1 MRTRILLPL
10 VAAAWLLHN
19 VQAGDDRSDRKK
31 KSQQITEFS
40 ERLKRLESGG
50 GVTSEQKFL
59 HERVAE
65 LMATW
70 RPLAAGTY
78 TDSRIRSAID
88 SFLDASEEL
97 KAARRKS
104 QNSRSES
111 VDGEARRKTA
121 RMLERTYFRV
131 KQGEYF
137 STQSKDPFGPEYVR
151 LGSRLYQQARSA
163 YDSGMF
169 ELARRFAEAS
179 HEVIEGLE
187 KLAQAAVP
195 IPMPPPLD

>member
-121 RMLERTYFRV
+121 RIR
-131 KQGEYF
+131 G
-137 STQSKDPFGPEYVR
+137 
-151 LGSRLYQQARSA
+151 ARSQPA
-163 YDSGMF
+163 RAVA
-169 ELARRFAEAS
+169 ARRS
-179 HEVIEGLE
+179 PR
-187 KLAQAAVP
+187 AAATRRGRAR
-195 IPMPPPLD
+195 